1 MSNVGEM
8 MGNGGKGK
16 VAVVDD
22 YDVAEPEH
30 YTLIVLEDNV
40 VHERSKNMPILAI
53 LQGAAQ
59 AALGAGIGK
68 NTLTAFAKGIIE
80 DVYNDTSN
88 T

>member
-1 MSNVGEM
+1 MSKVGEM
-8 MGNGGKGK
+8 MGNGK

-30 YTLIVLEDNV
+30 YTLIVLEDDV

-53 LQGAAQ
+53 LQGAVQ

-68 NTLTAFAKGIIE
+68 NTLTAFVTGVIE

-88 T
+88 A

>member
-1 MSNVGEM
+1 MSKVGEM
-8 MGNGGKGK
+8 MGNGK
-16 VAVVDD
+16 VVTADD
-22 YDVAEPEH
+22 YDVQGPEH

-68 NTLTAFAKGIIE
+68 NTLTAFAMGVIE
-80 DVYNDTSN
+80 DVYNDTSKA
-88 T
+88 